1 MATTELSVIA
11 LPGAPQTFSPR
22 SAPAVPTARVVPR
35 TAPGQTPYTLVLRDL
50 KNVLLA
56 YPDFVL
62 LADEHNVITFT
73 GYDRSPT
80 EDNVTEADLPE
91 VRILLA
97 GSIPGQHAASN
108 MSGDTVTYEI
118 QVSTGD
124 QRLDALHLPL
134 KWVVFR
140 ALRQCESR
148 LQLLEW
154 NGKPFVLSAAAISVS
169 EGVANADLNRSIIG
183 WSAIWACEV
192 RMYFT
197 TLDL

>member
-1 MATTELSVIA
+1 MATTALSVIA

-22 SAPAVPTARVVPR
+22 SVPAGPTARVIPR
-35 TAPGQTPYTLVLRDL
+35 TAAGQTPYTLVLREFKD
-50 KNVLLA
+50 VLLDYA
-56 YPDFVL
+56 DFARLV
-62 LADEHNVITFT
+62 DEHNIITYT
-73 GYDRSPT
+73 GADRSPDKDQIT
-80 EDNVTEADLPE
+80 ESDLPE

-97 GSIPGQHAASN
+97 GSLPGQHASSC

-134 KWVVFR
+134 KWEVFR
-140 ALRQCESR
+140 ALRQCEPR
-148 LQLLEW
+148 LRLLEW
-154 NGKPFVLSAAAISVS
+154 NGKPFVLSAMAISVS

-183 WSAIWACEV
+183 WSAIWACQV